1 MKKVFILSALV
12 FITFLGNAQK
22 GLVTKAQS
30 LKEAGKLDEAL
41 QNINKAIDPSNDK
54 ADKTINWP
62 NTWEV
67 RGEVYQAIFQSKN
80 AEFKKLADDPL
91 TEAV

>member
-30 LKEAGKLDEAL
+30 LKEAESSMRLYRILIKLL
-41 QNINKAIDPSNDK
+41 IHQTTKLTKQSTGP
-54 ADKTINWP
+54 TP
-62 NTWEV
+62 G
-67 RGEVYQAIFQSKN
+67 RLGEKCTGNFSVQKC
-80 AEFKKLADDPL
+80 
-91 TEAV
+91 